1 VKTVCFQP
9 KSFYTNGNTKI
20 QKRVTEADDTHIPDG
35 LIATNEPTSVTIALG
50 MWILSVAFLAWSWR
64 KAKATYSRS
73 ITALLAISSAFV
85 FAAQMI
91 NFPIAFGTSGHLVG
105 GTFLAVLLGPYTAM
119 LSMTI
124 VLLMQAFFF
133 ADGGILAFG
142 MNAFNMAVIGGLS
155 FFLIKLLTRGSAGSR
170 RFIPSV
176 FVASWLSV
184 MVGAFLAALEVSPAF
199 AGGAM
204 VTVPSMLFYHAII
217 GLSEGAIT
225 AVLISSVQRMQ
236 PAVMGGLTLLKEK
249 TKL

>member
-1 VKTVCFQP
+1 M
-9 KSFYTNGNTKI
+9 
-20 QKRVTEADDTHIPDG
+20 HIPDG
-35 LIATNEPTSVTIALG
+35 LITNTPSITTAIA
-50 MWILSVAFLAWSWR
+50 MWIASLTFLAWSWK
-64 KAKATYSRS
+64 KAKATYSHS

-105 GTFLAVLLGPYTAM
+105 GTFLAVLLGPYAAM

-155 FFLIKLLTRGSAGSR
+155 FFLIKLFTRGSSGSR
-170 RFIPSV
+170 RFIPCV

-184 MVGAFLAALEVSPAF
+184 MAGALVAALEISPAF
-199 AGGAM
+199 ADGIM

-217 GLSEGAIT
+217 GLGEGAIT
-225 AVLISSVQRMQ
+225 AVLISSLQRVQ
-236 PAVMGGLTLLKEK
+236 PAIMGGLTLLKEK